1 MKFRNFRITD
11 SNVRVAGL
19 GLFNAYK
26 PIERNT
32 IITPFT
38 GIESTTPINGNY
50 VLKVNKRKFIN
61 ANRSIDIAGFAND
74 CRPCNRKT
82 GECQGNNAKFTFN
95 RKTNAV
101 NLVSTKRISP
111 KVEIFAP
118 YSRGYW
124 KTGRTGRF

>member
-1 MKFRNFRITD
+1 M
-11 SNVRVAGL
+11 

-26 PIERNT
+26 PIERNR
-32 IITPFT
+32 IITPYT
-38 GIESTTPINGNY
+38 GTESTIPINGNY
-50 VLKVNKRKFIN
+50 VLEVNKKKIIN
-61 ANRSIDIAGFAND
+61 ANRSTDIAGFAND
-74 CRPCNRKT
+74 FSPCNRKT

-118 YSRGYW
+118 YGRGYW
-124 KTGRTGRF
+124 KTRTKRF